1 MVDDKYILKGNAAKR
16 YFEFLDILGEFDK
29 LFTFN
34 EKDDRNIVIMG
45 SSFLEMALDHVLRAF
60 LPGDDNEVEKLFNS
74 GNGALATFNSKISMV
89 YALGLMDKIVKDD
102 LHLIRKIRNE
112 FAHNLVV
119 SFDDKKIADWCK
131 SLKWHR
137 VVMFREPPPDAT
149 NRDFFQVGVHQIIA
163 HLHGCISIA
172 RGDKRNILNS

>member
-1 MVDDKYILKGNAAKR
+1 MVTGKYIIKGKEAER
-16 YFEFLDILGEFDK
+16 YFEFLDILREFDK

-45 SSFLEMALDHVLRAF
+45 ASFLEMALMHVLRAF
-60 LPGDDNEVEKLFNS
+60 LPEDDKEVEKLFNS
-74 GNGALATFNSKISMV
+74 SNGALATFSSKISMA

-119 SFDDKKIADWCK
+119 TFDDKKIADWCK
-131 SLKWHR
+131 SLQWHKEAMLR
-137 VVMFREPPPDAT
+137 QPPPDAT
-149 NRDFFQVGVHQIIA
+149 IRDLFQVGVHQVIA

-172 RGDKRNILNS
+172 RGEKRKVLNS

>member
-1 MVDDKYILKGNAAKR
+1 MVDNKYILKGKQAER
-16 YFEFLDILGEFDK
+16 YFEFLDILREFDE

-45 SSFLEMALDHVLRAF
+45 SSFLEMALEHLLLAF
-60 LPGDDNEVEKLFNS
+60 LPEDDKEVEKLFNS
-74 GNGALATFNSKISMV
+74 SNGALATFGNKISIA
-89 YALGLMDKIVKDD
+89 YSLGLMDKMVKDD

-119 SFDDKKIADWCK
+119 SFEDKKIADWCK
-131 SLKWHR
+131 SLKWHKEA
-137 VVMFREPPPDAT
+137 MLREPPSDAT
-149 NRDFFQVGVHQIIA
+149 NRDFFQVGVHQVIS

-172 RGDKRNILNS
+172 RAEKRKVLNS